1 MISPNRVADN
11 TAKPVSTRRAS
22 VVRGSENTAHGRHC
36 ADDIAD
42 SDNQVQFD
50 PDMKSQIFT
59 KIQRAKSVILDGQHL
74 FLKECAKCGGD
85 FYGREK
91 QTHCNECAGKR
102 RTRAS

>member
-1 MISPNRVADN
+1 
-11 TAKPVSTRRAS
+11 
-22 VVRGSENTAHGRHC
+22 
-36 ADDIAD
+36 
-42 SDNQVQFD
+42 
-50 PDMKSQIFT
+50 MKSQIFT